1 MSALQINGQKRL
13 SALLLIG
20 AAALVGLLAYEA
32 QQGIALR
39 DSVLALKTRSSATP
53 PALKL
58 EPPFQLQTLSSYSP
72 ITEQP
77 LFVASRTPAKQEATA
92 TAAPPQQFELTGIAQ
107 TSKESVVL
115 LRDAKTGKT
124 ERLKTGEKTKDGL
137 ALDSAKPNSAT
148 IDQSGQKV
156 TLDLQV
162 VLSGNRPMTPAP
174 PVAAASVPRPGSAPS
189 AAHPPQKGASAPE
202 NSKSKSASP
211 AIDPGLQQLNEQRAK
226 MGLPPCRS
234 DGFCPK

>member
-20 AAALVGLLAYEA
+20 AAALVGLLAYET

-39 DSVLALKTRSSATP
+39 DSVLALKTRPSATP

-58 EPPFQLQTLSSYSP
+58 APPFHLQTLSSYSA

-77 LFVASRTPAKQEATA
+77 LFVASRTPTKQDATA
-92 TAAPPQQFELTGIAQ
+92 TAPPPRQFALTGVAQ

-115 LRDAKTGKT
+115 LRDAQTGKT

-137 ALDSAKPNSAT
+137 ALDSAKPDSAT
-148 IDQSGQKV
+148 IDQNGQKV
-156 TLDLQV
+156 TLDLNV
-162 VLSGNRPMTPAP
+162 VLSGNRVVAPVQPPQPASAAKPAQAP
-174 PVAAASVPRPGSAPS
+174 PPPAGDKKAS
-189 AAHPPQKGASAPE
+189 AAKPTV
-202 NSKSKSASP
+202 
-211 AIDPGLQQLNEQRAK
+211 DPGLEQLNLQRAK
-226 MGLPPCRS
+226 LGLPPLQ
-234 DGFCPK
+234 

>member
-20 AAALVGLLAYEA
+20 AAALAGLLAYEA

-39 DSVLALKTRSSATP
+39 DSVLALKTRTSATP

-58 EPPFQLQTLSSYSP
+58 EPPFQLQILSSYSP

-77 LFVASRTPAKQEATA
+77 LFVASRTPSKQEATA
-92 TAAPPQQFELTGIAQ
+92 TAAPPPQQFELTGIAQ

-115 LRDAKTGKT
+115 LRDAKTGKA

-148 IDQSGQKV
+148 IDQRGQKV
-156 TLDLQV
+156 TLELNV
-162 VLSGNRPMTPAP
+162 ALSGEHPVVPAQP
-174 PVAAASVPRPGSAPS
+174 SKPASTAKPAQAPS
-189 AAHPPQKGASAPE
+189 PIPADTKASAAKPLTGPE
-202 NSKSKSASP
+202 LEK
-211 AIDPGLQQLNEQRAK
+211 INELRAK
-226 MGLPPCRS
+226 LGLRPL
-234 DGFCPK
+234 K

>member
-1 MSALQINGQKRL
+1 M

-20 AAALVGLLAYEA
+20 AAALVGLLAYQA

-39 DSVLALKTRSSATP
+39 DGVLALKTRPSATP

-77 LFVASRTPAKQEATA
+77 LFVASRTPTKQDATA
-92 TAAPPQQFELTGIAQ
+92 TASPPQQFELTGIAQ
-107 TSKESVVL
+107 TSKESVIL

-137 ALDSAKPNSAT
+137 ALESAKPNSAT
-148 IDQSGQKV
+148 IEQSGQKV
-156 TLDLQV
+156 TLDLNV
-162 VLSGNRPMTPAP
+162 ALSGKHPVVPAQP
-174 PVAAASVPRPGSAPS
+174 P
-189 AAHPPQKGASAPE
+189 
-202 NSKSKSASP
+202 KSASAVKP
-211 AIDPGLQQLNEQRAK
+211 AQAPLPAPVDKKASAAKPTADSGLEQLNLQRAK
-226 MGLPPCRS
+226 QGLPPLQ
-234 DGFCPK
+234 

>member
-39 DSVLALKTRSSATP
+39 DSVLALKTRPSATP
-53 PALKL
+53 PALKP

-77 LFVASRTPAKQEATA
+77 LFVASRTPSKQEATA

-137 ALDSAKPNSAT
+137 ALDSAKPSSAT
-148 IDQSGQKV
+148 IDQNGQKI
-156 TLDLQV
+156 TLDLNV
-162 VLSGNRPMTPAP
+162 ALSGNRPVVPAQPSQP
-174 PVAAASVPRPGSAPS
+174 PSPASSQPNQAAAKPPSVAKPEGS
-189 AAHPPQKGASAPE
+189 
-202 NSKSKSASP
+202 SP
-211 AIDPGLQQLNEQRAK
+211 AVDPGLQQLNEQRAR

-234 DGFCPK
+234 DGYCPK

>member
-39 DSVLALKTRSSATP
+39 DGVLALKTRPSATP
-53 PALKL
+53 PALKP

-72 ITEQP
+72 IVEQP
-77 LFVASRTPAKQEATA
+77 LFVSSRAPAKVET
-92 TAAPPQQFELTGIAQ
+92 TVSAAPPVQFELTGIALSAQ
-107 TSKESVVL
+107 ESVVL
-115 LRDAKTGKT
+115 LRNAKTGKT

-148 IDQSGQKV
+148 IDQNGQKV
-156 TLDLQV
+156 ALDLEV
-162 VLSGNRPMTPAP
+162 SLSGNR
-174 PVAAASVPRPGSAPS
+174 R
-189 AAHPPQKGASAPE
+189 
-202 NSKSKSASP
+202 ASP
-211 AIDPGLQQLNEQRAK
+211 AQPSQPEPPASVSSKPNQAAFKPPSGAKPGGSPPVVDPGLEQLNQQREK
-226 MGLPPCRS
+226 KGLAPCYS
-234 DGFCPK
+234 DGSCPR